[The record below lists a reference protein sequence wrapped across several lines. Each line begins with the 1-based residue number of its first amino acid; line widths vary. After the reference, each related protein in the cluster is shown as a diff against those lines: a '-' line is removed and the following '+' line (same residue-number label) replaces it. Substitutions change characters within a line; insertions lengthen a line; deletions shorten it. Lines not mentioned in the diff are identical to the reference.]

1 MKPVIETTRRIMWR
15 FLWRFAMAASVVL
28 GFCWRYL
35 SAPIAIDKRTD
46 DENVEGTQTSTQVS
60 TIEHTADTEDNSSVA
75 ARSGRLL
82 ARPSKVN
89 QNASRGLLRLG
100 LGNLRDGLIYVPP
113 GYQADRP
120 VPLVLSLHGAGGNA
134 NQGLRLLQQ
143 HADRSGFILLA
154 VESRRSTWDML
165 LGGYGPD
172 VEFINRALT
181 RTFSRYA
188 VDPARVAIAGFS
200 DGASYALSLGITNG
214 DLFNRIIAFSPGFMA
229 PAEQRG
235 KPLIF
240 ISHGKR
246 DKVLPIDKCSRRIVP
261 QLQSAGYA
269 VRYREFDGPHT
280 LYKDVSQEA
289 ATWWLHNDRAAA
301 Q

>member
-1 MKPVIETTRRIMWR
+1 V
-15 FLWRFAMAASVVL
+15 
-28 GFCWRYL
+28 
-35 SAPIAIDKRTD
+35 
-46 DENVEGTQTSTQVS
+46 
-60 TIEHTADTEDNSSVA
+60 
-75 ARSGRLL
+75 
-82 ARPSKVN
+82 
-89 QNASRGLLRLG
+89 LRLG

-113 GYQADRP
+113 GYGVNSPA
-120 VPLVLSLHGAGGNA
+120 PLVLLLHGAGGNA

-172 VEFINRALT
+172 VEFINRALAQ
-181 RTFSRYA
+181 TFSRYA
-188 VDPARVAIAGFS
+188 VDPARIAIAGFS

-214 DLFNRIIAFSPGFMA
+214 DLFKRVIAFSPGFMA

-235 KPLIF
+235 EPPIYV
-240 ISHGKR
+240 SHGKR

-261 QLQSAGYA
+261 QLQRAGYA
-269 VRYREFDGPHT
+269 VRYREFDGSHT
-280 LYKDVSQEA
+280 VPKDVSQEA
-289 ATWWLHNDRAAA
+289 ADWWLRHTGAAA